1 MKPNLQVEYCG
12 VSFKNPVVVA
22 SASPTKDGEYMRKCC
37 EAGAGGLI
45 SKTFSP
51 EPLTQSYVSPR
62 FTVLHKK
69 GWPHCYSNYS
79 CEFLATYDTENWF
92 KELAKGKK
100 ACDEHNTTFVGSISG
115 VSLPNWAELAKRME
129 DIGSPMIELNFGC
142 PHPRDLGYKSGQ
154 VLGNDPNA
162 AAEVTKTVV
171 DACNIPVFVKLTG
184 EAVNIVDAAGAC
196 KAAGAHGFT
205 VINRY
210 SAMEVDIHTGRPILH
225 STQAGVGGP
234 WMRPITLKWIS
245 KIAREHGL
253 PISATNGIFSAE
265 DMIKMIMVGAT
276 TCQTCTALMYGKNQ
290 YQEITKFVEGI
301 EKWMVEHNYNSIEE
315 FRGITLPQIKSWDE
329 LDRENVAISKSDPEK
344 CVGCGLCPNW
354 CFFDA
359 IKMVKIEGKNKAQI
373 DPEKCDGCGLCAA
386 LCPKDAIT
394 MEGPVPV
401 FLGDFS

>member
-1 MKPNLQVEYCG
+1 LKPDLRVQYCG
-12 VSFKNPVVVA
+12 VSFKNPVIVA
-22 SASPTKDGEYMRKCC
+22 SASPTKDGDYMRRCA

-51 EPLTQSYVSPR
+51 EPLTQKYVSPR

-79 CEFLATYDTENWF
+79 CEFLATYDTDEWF
-92 KELAKGKK
+92 RQLALGKK
-100 ACDEHNTTFVGSISG
+100 ACDEHDCTFVGSISG

-129 DIGSPMIELNFGC
+129 DLGSPMIELNFGC

-154 VLGNDPNA
+154 VLGNDPKA

-171 DACNIPVFVKLTG
+171 DAVGIPVFVKLTG
-184 EAVNIVDAAGAC
+184 EAVNIVDAAGEC
-196 KAAGAHGFT
+196 KQAGASGFT

-234 WMRPITLKWIS
+234 WMRPITLKWIA
-245 KIAREHGL
+245 KIAQACGL
-253 PISATNGIFSAE
+253 PISATNGIFTAE

-276 TCQTCTALMYGKNQ
+276 TCQTCTALMYGKKQ
-290 YQEITKFVEGI
+290 YGQIRDFVEGI
-301 EKWMVEHNYNSIEE
+301 EKWMVEHNYETVE
-315 FRGITLPQIKSWDE
+315 AFRGMTLPQIRSWDN
-329 LDRENVAISKSDPEK
+329 LDRENVAISTVDREK

-359 IKMVKIEGKNKAQI
+359 INMTDSDGKKKALI

-386 LCPKDAIT
+386 LCPSNAIA